1 MARAGIAPIRHAPR
15 TGAPPRY
22 LQLYE
27 VLRARLEAGRWRPGE
42 TLPPIPALMAEFDA
56 SRVTIRQ
63 ALGKLEAEG
72 AVRKRR
78 GVGTT
83 VERDLTAAR
92 WVNLPTSLAELV
104 ATIRTIKPKV
114 LNLERGASLP
124 EVPIPAD
131 ERAADAYVRM
141 RRVHLRDG
149 EPYCLIDLAL
159 DEALYRR
166 SPARFRRHPVL
177 SVMNAIPGLR
187 IASAR
192 QSLTIRSAD
201 VDEARHLSI
210 EAGAPVADVRRTI
223 TDARGIVIYAAVVLY
238 PSRSVRLDMN
248 LLVNPGSPKR

>member
-1 MARAGIAPIRHAPR
+1 MRLNPPR
-15 TGAPPRY
+15 PGTQPRY

-27 VLRARLEAGRWRPGE
+27 VLRARLEAGRWRKGQ
-42 TLPPIPALMAEFDA
+42 TLPPIPELMAEFGT

-63 ALGKLEAEG
+63 ALEMLESEG
-72 AVRKRR
+72 AIRKRR

-83 VERDLTAAR
+83 VERDLTLGR
-92 WVNLPTSLAELV
+92 WVNLPTSLDELV
-104 ATIRTIKPKV
+104 ATIATIRPEV
-114 LNLERGASLP
+114 LNLEHGGTLP

-131 ERAADAYVRM
+131 ERAAASYVRM

-159 DEALYRR
+159 DETLYRR
-166 SPARFRRHPVL
+166 RPARFRRHPVL
-177 SVMNAIPGLR
+177 SVMKEIPGLR

-192 QSLTIRSAD
+192 QQLTIRSAD
-201 VDEARHLSI
+201 VDEAGHLSI
-210 EAGAPVADVRRTI
+210 EPGAPVADVRRSI

-248 LLVNPGSPKR
+248 LLVSKRS